1 MICINS
7 KNVSYLDCLWGE
19 LYGSINN
26 GFLRIFAKIA
36 LLRSVFAKQSQYALT
51 ICKTD
56 AIIMPLSIILLLQ
69 SMR

>member
-26 GFLRIFAKIA
+26 GFLRIFADI
-36 LLRSVFAKQSQYALT
+36 RQN
-51 ICKTD
+51 
-56 AIIMPLSIILLLQ
+56 SIIKECFCKAIAIRIDNLQ
-69 SMR
+69 D